1 MIIFRFLFKLVVL
14 LFLMSLKDGIIT
26 NKLNDLIA
34 KSSIASSLL
43 NFLIFWLATNIII
56 RLSQYIYRRR
66 KKLGHKFSDNV
77 IIGLKNIY
85 YLMMF
90 SAVIIMGLGL
100 FGLQIKE
107 LLTAISIVA
116 AAIAIISKELVLDV
130 ICGINFSFSRDIAI
144 GDYVKIG
151 DMEGKVLDLNIH
163 KIVLLHQDNVMNI
176 PNSKAYF
183 SDIINYTSVHPN
195 KKYFHISVPNYLR
208 ISKSDLVEMFNS
220 ILSRQHYIDLID
232 QSSIVFQSMSKD
244 ESTYKIV
251 LLFKS
256 HPGSISIAAIKSQ
269 LFEQLQQKG
278 QSWNSQNI

>member
-1 MIIFRFLFKLVVL
+1 MILLRFLIKLGVL
-14 LFLMSLKDGIIT
+14 LFLIAVKEGMVSNFLT
-26 NKLNDLIA
+26 SYIA
-34 KSSIASSLL
+34 KSGVANTVL
-43 NFLIFWLATNIII
+43 NFVIFWLTTNIII

-85 YLMMF
+85 YLVMF
-90 SAVIIMGLGL
+90 SAVVIMALGL
-100 FGLQIKE
+100 FGFQIKE

-163 KIVLLHQDNVMNI
+163 KIVLFHQDNVINI

-183 SDIINYTSVHPN
+183 SDIVNYTSVQPN
-195 KKYFHISVPNYLR
+195 KKYFHISVPNYLN
-208 ISKSDLVEMFNS
+208 ISKLVLDEIFNS
-220 ILSRQHYIDLID
+220 ILRKQSYLDLID
-232 QSSIVFQSMSKD
+232 RSSITTQSLSKD
-244 ESTYKIV
+244 ESTYKITI
-251 LLFKS
+251 LFKS

-269 LFEQLQQKG
+269 LYDQLMQKG
-278 QSWNSQNI
+278 QSWKP

>member
-1 MIIFRFLFKLVVL
+1 MILLRFLIKLGVL
-14 LFLMSLKDGIIT
+14 LFLIAVKEGMVSNFLT
-26 NKLNDLIA
+26 SYIA
-34 KSSIASSLL
+34 KSGVANTVL
-43 NFLIFWLATNIII
+43 NFVIFWLTTNIII

-85 YLMMF
+85 YLVMF
-90 SAVIIMGLGL
+90 SAVVIMALGL
-100 FGLQIKE
+100 FGFQIKE

-163 KIVLLHQDNVMNI
+163 KIVLFHQDNVINI

-183 SDIINYTSVHPN
+183 SDIVNYTSVQPN
-195 KKYFHISVPNYLR
+195 KKYFHISVPNYLN
-208 ISKSDLVEMFNS
+208 ISKSVLDEIFNS
-220 ILSRQHYIDLID
+220 ILSKQSYLDLID
-232 QSSIVFQSMSKD
+232 RSSITTQSLSKD
-244 ESTYKIV
+244 ESTYKITI
-251 LLFKS
+251 LFKS

-269 LFEQLQQKG
+269 LYDQLMQKG
-278 QSWNSQNI
+278 QSWKP

>member
-1 MIIFRFLFKLVVL
+1 MILLRFLIKLGVL
-14 LFLMSLKDGIIT
+14 LFLIAVKEGMVSNFLT
-26 NKLNDLIA
+26 SYIA
-34 KSSIASSLL
+34 KSGVANTVL
-43 NFLIFWLATNIII
+43 NFVIFWLTTNIII

-85 YLMMF
+85 YLVMF
-90 SAVIIMGLGL
+90 SAVVIMALGL
-100 FGLQIKE
+100 FGFQIKE

-163 KIVLLHQDNVMNI
+163 KIVLFHQDNVINI

-183 SDIINYTSVHPN
+183 SDIVNYTSVQPN
-195 KKYFHISVPNYLR
+195 KKYFHISVPNYLN
-208 ISKSDLVEMFNS
+208 ISKSVLDEIFNN
-220 ILSRQHYIDLID
+220 ILSKQSYLDLID
-232 QSSIVFQSMSKD
+232 RSSITTQSLSKD
-244 ESTYKIV
+244 ESTYKITI
-251 LLFKS
+251 LFKS

-269 LFEQLQQKG
+269 LYDQLMQKG
-278 QSWNSQNI
+278 QSWKP

>member
-1 MIIFRFLFKLVVL
+1 MILLRFLIKLGVL
-14 LFLMSLKDGIIT
+14 LFLIAVKEGMVSNFLT
-26 NKLNDLIA
+26 SYIA
-34 KSSIASSLL
+34 KSGIANTLL
-43 NFLIFWLATNIII
+43 NFVIFWLTTNIII

-85 YLMMF
+85 YLVMF
-90 SAVIIMGLGL
+90 SAVVIMALGL
-100 FGLQIKE
+100 FGFQIKE

-163 KIVLLHQDNVMNI
+163 KIVLFHQDNVINI

-183 SDIINYTSVHPN
+183 SDIVNYTSVQPN
-195 KKYFHISVPNYLR
+195 KKYFHISVPNYLN
-208 ISKSDLVEMFNS
+208 ISKSVLDEIFNS
-220 ILSRQHYIDLID
+220 ILSKQSYLDLID
-232 QSSIVFQSMSKD
+232 RSSITTQSLSKD
-244 ESTYKIV
+244 ESTYKITI
-251 LLFKS
+251 LFKS

-269 LFEQLQQKG
+269 LYDQLMQKG
-278 QSWNSQNI
+278 QSWKP

>member
-1 MIIFRFLFKLVVL
+1 MILLRFLIKLGVL
-14 LFLMSLKDGIIT
+14 LFIIAVKEGMVSNFLT
-26 NKLNDLIA
+26 SYIA
-34 KSSIASSLL
+34 KSGIANTLL
-43 NFLIFWLATNIII
+43 NFVIFWLTTNIII

-85 YLMMF
+85 YLVMF
-90 SAVIIMGLGL
+90 SAVVIMALGL
-100 FGLQIKE
+100 FGFQIKE

-163 KIVLLHQDNVMNI
+163 KIVLFHQDNVINI

-183 SDIINYTSVHPN
+183 SDIVNYTSVQPN
-195 KKYFHISVPNYLR
+195 KKYFHISVPNYLN
-208 ISKSDLVEMFNS
+208 ISKSALDENFNS
-220 ILSRQHYIDLID
+220 ILNKQSYLDLID
-232 QSSIVFQSMSKD
+232 RSSITTQSLSKD
-244 ESTYKIV
+244 ESTYKITI
-251 LLFKS
+251 LFKS

-269 LFEQLQQKG
+269 LYDQLMQKG
-278 QSWNSQNI
+278 QSWKP